1 MIDLRASQTSQLALC
16 ISEDKACFVE
26 SQPSKN
32 CVFFPVV
39 FSYTKNCVKHAVA
52 KL

>member
-32 CVFFPVV
+32 CVFFFLLCFHTQKTV
-39 FSYTKNCVKHAVA
+39 
-52 KL
+52 